1 MSTYSDILAGIRANA
16 ANTEKGDGKTI
27 LRKFLDGTIGKPDKP
42 TAPTEEQPTEEQPT
56 TDAPG
61 NAEIPPAD
69 APEGAEGTD
78 GAKDGETPAE
88 GGECAESDA
97 PANTASAGAL
107 PEPDDDEIPPPPE
120 TTETPPPAEKPR
132 ANRNR
137 RGK

>member
-42 TAPTEEQPTEEQPT
+42 TGQTDQTEEQPT

-78 GAKDGETPAE
+78 GAVDGEPSAE

-107 PEPDDDEIPPPPE
+107 PEPDDDETTPPPE

-132 ANRNR
+132 ASRSR

>member
-27 LRKFLDGTIGKPDKP
+27 LRKFLDGTIGRPDKP
-42 TAPTEEQPTEEQPT
+42 TAPTEEQPT

-69 APEGAEGTD
+69 APDGAEGTD
-78 GAKDGETPAE
+78 GAVDGETSAE

>member
-16 ANTEKGDGKTI
+16 GKTPQGDGKSV
-27 LRKFLDGTIGKPDKP
+27 LAKFLNGTIGKPDKP
-42 TAPTEEQPTEEQPT
+42 TAPTEEQPT

-78 GAKDGETPAE
+78 GATDGETPAE

-97 PANTASAGAL
+97 PVNTASAGAL

-120 TTETPPPAEKPR
+120 TTVTPPPAEKPR

>member
-1 MSTYSDILAGIRANA
+1 MSTYSDILAAIRANA
-16 ANTEKGDGKTI
+16 GKTPQGDGKSV
-27 LRKFLDGTIGKPDKP
+27 LAKFLNGTIGKPDKP
-42 TAPTEEQPTEEQPT
+42 TAPTEDQPT

-69 APEGAEGTD
+69 APKGAEGTD
-78 GAKDGETPAE
+78 GATDGETSAE

-120 TTETPPPAEKPR
+120 TTETPPQAEKPR